1 MVIMAVIR
9 SSSHPFFGWSRF
21 GADPAPPYFLYIFW
35 MLRSAS
41 KKNAVSGSADPH
53 HWQNVSCFFHVKHW
67 LCLPPWSLV
76 YPLCCRSLNTNSQF
90 SIISSS
96 PLFAAGLRTPDL
108 MPRSVRLAS
117 ADDRC
122 LSLLPPPPP
131 SRARVSAQQ
140 SRGRAPPPPRLTSPY
155 LSPDFGLS
163 SPAKKKEKMQH
174 KS

>member
-1 MVIMAVIR
+1 MTSGSGFVVRVWPGTGIGTDWKNTGHSSKSHYLELEGVSVLPLDCRAAVR
-9 SSSHPFFGWSRF
+9 TSG
-21 GADPAPPYFLYIFW
+21 
-35 MLRSAS
+35 RSA
-41 KKNAVSGSADPH
+41 
-53 HWQNVSCFFHVKHW
+53 
-67 LCLPPWSLV
+67 WSLV

-90 SIISSS
+90 SINSSS

-122 LSLLPPPPP
+122 LSLLPPQPP